1 VAVTRL
7 EWRHRAPVALPA
19 HSYMGTSAQVHVL
32 PLQPHRLA
40 DAQPGLSRQSDA
52 EPAVYARRVASIFFA
67 ASEGE
72 HPLVLHVSDDLQ
84 DVLDAVVAGQKLVTV
99 TETSSGHK
107 VLVNPET
114 IAFVRA

>member
-1 VAVTRL
+1 
-7 EWRHRAPVALPA
+7 
-19 HSYMGTSAQVHVL
+19 M
-32 PLQPHRLA
+32 
-40 DAQPGLSRQSDA
+40 
-52 EPAVYARRVASIFFA
+52 ASIFFA